1 MGWGTSN
8 DPRQNPSDQMAGLL
22 SRKKAEKLHFF
33 VVMAYALRFAHL
45 LIDRACASPGRLL
58 RYALARFAEYGLL
71 TR

>member
-1 MGWGTSN
+1 
-8 DPRQNPSDQMAGLL
+8 MAGLL

-58 RYALARFAEYGLL
+58 RYALARFAEYGSL